1 MGNHEQFWSVQG
13 VMSEGDLVRLKTRY
27 PIWLYSYGL
36 SDGDL
41 GIVAEIGEEDTL
53 VYWLRIRKQGSVKN
67 NLLELVEL
75 ETKWKKKLL

>member
-27 PIWLYSYGL
+27 PIWIYSFGL

-41 GIVAEIGEEDTL
+41 GIVAKVGQNDTL

-75 ETKWKKKLL
+75 ETK